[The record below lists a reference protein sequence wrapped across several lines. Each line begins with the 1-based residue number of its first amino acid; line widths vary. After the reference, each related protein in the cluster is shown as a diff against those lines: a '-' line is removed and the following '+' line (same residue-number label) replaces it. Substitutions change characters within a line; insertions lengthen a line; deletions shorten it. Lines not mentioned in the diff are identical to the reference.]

1 MKRLTSQAAFRKLEK
16 LYADMVAEYDAVC
29 ERLGHSCKDCSN
41 NCCISYF
48 QHHTYIEWAF
58 LWQGLNALPQERRE
72 IYKERARAYV
82 ADSKSMLAEGKIPD
96 IMCPLNDDGLCGMYR
111 HRLMICRMHGV
122 PNILVRPD
130 GRRNVFPGCW
140 LSQKLTNDRKPEDI
154 PYLDRTPL
162 YRRLVALE
170 QGFLG
175 SRFKSLP
182 KVDLNLAEMIVSG
195 TPDGLIKGR

>member
-29 ERLGHSCKDCSN
+29 AVLGHTCKDCSQ
-41 NCCISYF
+41 NCCTSYF

-58 LWQGLNALPQERRE
+58 LWEGLNALPQDKRAVYE
-72 IYKERARAYV
+72 ERAKAYV
-82 ADSKSMLAEGKIPD
+82 KKGKAMLADGKIPD
-96 IMCPLNDDGLCGMYR
+96 SMCPLNDDGLCGMYR

-122 PNILVRPD
+122 PNFLVRPD
-130 GRRNVFPGCW
+130 GRRTVFSGCW
-140 LSQKLTNDRKPEDI
+140 LSQELTRGKDPKDI
-154 PYLDRTPL
+154 PYVDRTPL

-175 SRFKSLP
+175 TRFRTLP
-182 KVDLNLAEMIVSG
+182 KVDLNLAEMILAG
-195 TPDGLIKGR
+195 PPQLRA